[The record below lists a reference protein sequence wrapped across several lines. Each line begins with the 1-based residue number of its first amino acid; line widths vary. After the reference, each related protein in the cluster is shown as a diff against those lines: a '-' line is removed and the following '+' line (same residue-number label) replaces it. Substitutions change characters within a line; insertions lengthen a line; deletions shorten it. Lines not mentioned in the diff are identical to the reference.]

1 MNGVNPLAQ
10 TLRAGVLAL
19 QYFTR
24 VPVPAGLARWTGFNP
39 GLQRASLAHFPGVGL
54 LVAGVAIA
62 CYRVVDWVLPPSGF
76 APLLAAVLST
86 AATVLLT
93 GGLHEDGLADTADGL
108 GGGREREAALT
119 IMKDPRIGSFGA
131 MALILALL
139 AKISLLSLIGAVA
152 GWSGVAAAL
161 LGGHATSRGLALAI
175 VATLPNIGSAAT
187 SKSLPL
193 AARIEW
199 TGLGLAAA
207 WCGLALAGAA
217 GLSSP
222 GFCIA
227 GLTAAVIALLWIR
240 RLLVRRLQGF
250 TGDCL
255 GAAQQLCEIAFY
267 LGAAVTLGGA

>member
-1 MNGVNPLAQ
+1 VNPVGQ
-10 TLRAGVLAL
+10 VVRALVLAL

-24 VPVPAGLARWTGFNP
+24 VPVPAGLARWTGFDP
-39 GLQRASLAHFPGVGL
+39 GLQRSSLAHFPGVGL
-54 LVAGVAIA
+54 LVGGVAIA
-62 CYRVVDWVLPPSGF
+62 CYFAVDRMLPGSGF
-76 APLLAAVLST
+76 APLAAAVLST

-108 GGGREREAALT
+108 GGGREREAALA

-131 MALILALL
+131 LALMLALL
-139 AKISLLSLIGAVA
+139 AKISLISLIGAVA
-152 GWSGVAAAL
+152 GWTGAAAAL
-161 LGGHATSRGLALAI
+161 LAGHATSRGLALAI
-175 VATLPNIGSAAT
+175 VATLPNVGSAAT
-187 SKSLPL
+187 SKSLQV

-199 TGLGLAAA
+199 TGLAIAAA
-207 WCGLALAGAA
+207 WCALALAGAA
-217 GLSSP
+217 SLSSL

-227 GLTAAVIALLWIR
+227 GLVTAGAALLWIH

-267 LGAAVTLGGA
+267 FGAAVTLGSA